1 VAEVSF
7 ERYGK
12 PIRQERVLDEMN
24 RCHCAVLSQAR
35 GSWASAGGGNR
46 MLRIHCLQQWFTL
59 SDPAVEEA
67 LDDSRAMRGLVGIDL
82 EREPVP
88 DATTICTFRHL
99 LEAHQVSAQLVAWIQ
114 EYLVAARLDDEPG
127 TIVDAPASLLP
138 ARRRIS
144 CRNEIRTCTRRRRT
158 TSGPSA

>member
-1 VAEVSF
+1 
-7 ERYGK
+7 
-12 PIRQERVLDEMN
+12 
-24 RCHCAVLSQAR
+24 
-35 GSWASAGGGNR
+35 
-46 MLRIHCLQQWFTL
+46 MLRIHWLQQWFTL

-99 LEAHQVSAQLVAWIQ
+99 LEAHQMSAQLVAWIQ

-127 TIVDAPASLLP
+127 TIVDAPASLLQLDEESP
-138 ARRRIS
+138 AGTRSEHAPDEEWPPVVLRHDDPSRRGQPAQADPCGLPDGGRIP
-144 CRNEIRTCTRRRRT
+144 IRHFQAISGRYWVLAL
-158 TSGPSA
+158 TSP